1 MINLPKVTGVWRECR
16 TRYGDRYAGRPVPAR
31 SRACAAGTR
40 ATPAARAPCAD
51 QARAADARERVQSES
66 HVATALASPITSKIA
81 LPLVFAI
88 ALATAALATA
98 VPCTRAQ
105 AAAPVAPANPVAVK
119 AAPSSANNPAPSAGA
134 NGNARFDT
142 VALEMFVGETRVL
155 PGIDAVRVAVGNGRV
170 LAASALDQHEL
181 LLIANDAGTTT
192 VHIWCRDGRRQRMNV
207 HVRPSDMARTTRE
220 ILDFL
225 SDLPNVRARAVGDK
239 VLIEGDHLTDEQ
251 QFKIDE
257 LARRYPQIVNFTARV
272 GWEQMILIDIKVV
285 EFTKQRLRDLGVRWD
300 AGTAGP
306 NAGVAGD
313 VARNGAFVVS
323 PVSGGINTVDARR
336 QAIDPFRWYFGIVAA
351 LSSRLNIY
359 ERNGDAVVLAAP
371 QLTAR
376 SGSTAR
382 FQAGGEIPYSVVS
395 QSGFV
400 SVQFRS
406 FGIIIEV
413 KPRAD
418 ASGAI
423 RSEIVAEVSEP
434 DASISSLQGVP
445 ALRTRKTQTEF
456 NVRAGETMV
465 LSGLLDRRKGESIEK
480 VPGLGDLPILGA
492 LFRSKRFENN
502 ESELVIF
509 VTPRI
514 VTADSATL
522 ERTRRNLENASDR
535 YLNGA
540 EEGNDVGPGG
550 EVPQRPGSTSPSPAP
565 STALL
570 SSPRPPPA
578 APQLSTDAMPRT
590 ARSAA
595 TATTSAN
602 EVATAGATT
611 KPVPGAVANS
621 ASSVAASAAFVATA
635 IALTHALPPAPQS
648 VFYAPSDGRRDAD
661 VAEKQA
667 APPISPALIR
677 LN

>member
-1 MINLPKVTGVWRECR
+1 MNALPRAIETPGAPLAPGGQRWPR
-16 TRYGDRYAGRPVPAR
+16 TRRPQ
-31 SRACAAGTR
+31 S
-40 ATPAARAPCAD
+40 APG
-51 QARAADARERVQSES
+51 
-66 HVATALASPITSKIA
+66 IA
-81 LPLVFAI
+81 
-88 ALATAALATA
+88 AALALIIAPKVALTLALAVVLATTA
-98 VPCTRAQ
+98 PPSPAPRNALII
-105 AAAPVAPANPVAVK
+105 AAPD
-119 AAPSSANNPAPSAGA
+119 AAPNGVHNAARSPAQTSGA
-134 NGNARFDT
+134 DANARIDT
-142 VALEMFVGETRVL
+142 VALEMFAGETRVL

-170 LAASALDQHEL
+170 LAASALDQREL
-181 LLIANDAGTTT
+181 LLIANDTGTTT
-192 VHIWCRDGRRQRMNV
+192 VHIWCRDGRRQRINV

-239 VLIEGDHLTDEQ
+239 VLIEGEHLTDEQ

-272 GWEQMILIDIKVV
+272 GWEQMILMDIKVV
-285 EFTKQRLRDLGVRWD
+285 EFNKQRLRDLGVRWD
-300 AGTAGP
+300 AGSAGP

-313 VARNGAFVVS
+313 IARNGAFVVN
-323 PVSGGINTVDARR
+323 PENGGISTLDARTR
-336 QAIDPFRWYFGIVAA
+336 AIDPFRWYFGIVAA

-359 ERNGDAVVLAAP
+359 ERTGDAVVLAAP

-376 SGSTAR
+376 SGSSAR

-395 QSGFV
+395 QNGFV

-423 RSEIVAEVSEP
+423 RSEIAAEVSEP

-492 LFRSKRFENN
+492 LFKSKRFENN

-514 VTADSATL
+514 VTADSAAL
-522 ERTRRNLENASDR
+522 ERTRRDLEDKSDR
-535 YLNGA
+535 YLNETDRGK
-540 EEGNDVGPGG
+540 DLHPGP
-550 EVPQRPGSTSPSPAP
+550 VPPRPWSATPSFAP
-565 STALL
+565 SLAPTSAL
-570 SSPRPPPA
+570 RPLPA
-578 APQLSTDAMPRT
+578 APQLSTNDLPGTSLVPTT
-590 ARSAA
+590 A
-595 TATTSAN
+595 
-602 EVATAGATT
+602 
-611 KPVPGAVANS
+611 
-621 ASSVAASAAFVATA
+621 
-635 IALTHALPPAPQS
+635 PPQAPQS
-648 VFYAPSDGRRDAD
+648 AHYLLQEAPAD
-661 VAEKQA
+661 LA
-667 APPISPALIR
+667 AATRQSIANQNASARSRSP
-677 LN
+677 

>member
-1 MINLPKVTGVWRECR
+1 MQSAP
-16 TRYGDRYAGRPVPAR
+16 PA
-31 SRACAAGTR
+31 
-40 ATPAARAPCAD
+40 
-51 QARAADARERVQSES
+51 
-66 HVATALASPITSKIA
+66 VAALALIIA
-81 LPLVFAI
+81 PKMAVTLVLAI
-88 ALATAALATA
+88 ALAGAA
-98 VPCTRAQ
+98 PRTRAQ
-105 AAAPVAPANPVAVK
+105 ATAPAAPANSVAVK
-119 AAPSSANNPAPSAGA
+119 AAPNIASNIAPNAGTDA
-134 NGNARFDT
+134 NARIDT
-142 VALEMFVGETRVL
+142 VALEMFAGETRVL
-155 PGIDAVRVAVGNGRV
+155 PGIDALRVAVGNGRV

-181 LLIANDAGTTT
+181 LLIANDTGTTT

-225 SDLPNVRARAVGDK
+225 SDQPNVRARAVGDM
-239 VLIEGDHLTDEQ
+239 VLIEGEHLTDEQ

-272 GWEQMILIDIKVV
+272 GWEQMILMDIKVV
-285 EFTKQRLRDLGVRWD
+285 EFNKQRLRDLGVRWD

-306 NAGVAGD
+306 NVGVAGD
-313 VARNGAFVVS
+313 VARNGAFVVNA
-323 PVSGGINTVDARR
+323 PNGGISAVDART

-371 QLTAR
+371 RLTAR
-376 SGSTAR
+376 SGSSAR

-395 QSGFV
+395 QNGFV

-434 DASISSLQGVP
+434 DTSISSLQGVP

-492 LFRSKRFENN
+492 LFKSKRFENN

-514 VTADSATL
+514 VSADSATL
-522 ERTRRNLENASDR
+522 ERTRRNLEDAGDR
-535 YLNGA
+535 YLNGT
-540 EEGNDVGPGG
+540 EGSNDVRPAGAAPL
-550 EVPQRPGSTSPSPAP
+550 RPGSSTPSPAP
-565 STALL
+565 S
-570 SSPRPPPA
+570 SSPRLLSP
-578 APQLSTDAMPRT
+578 APQLATGEVSLT
-590 ARSAA
+590 ARGA
-595 TATTSAN
+595 ATTS
-602 EVATAGATT
+602 ELATASATT
-611 KPVPGAVANS
+611 TPAPSAMANS
-621 ASSVAASAAFVATA
+621 TSNVASGARA
-635 IALTHALPPAPQS
+635 PPRAPQS
-648 VFYAPSDGRRDAD
+648 VFYALPDAQRDVDA
-661 VAEKQA
+661 ATRQA
-667 APPISPALIR
+667 ALPGATPTSSVLIP
-677 LN
+677 LK